1 MASRG
6 GGSATRTEAPG
17 PGTSPSFPE
26 NASPSTSASA
36 AASAMSDRSSALAS
50 MCACFSL
57 LTRSARSREEDAR
70 NDAASSSVGA
80 GVLTNDASH
89 ALGCGERAGD
99 LPDVTLA
106 SRDTVFLC
114 IASGGV
120 GGSVAPRI
128 AASSA
133 TRSSAGDMAPGDR
146 WMRDVQTLRR
156 TSTPTR
162 ERTVRRYPRLRPVA
176 RPEAKDASSRARVAD
191 RGRSPRRGVRWSER
205 GGGSFT
211 RPTQRHIR
219 DRGNV

>member
-1 MASRG
+1 MR
-6 GGSATRTEAPG
+6 
-17 PGTSPSFPE
+17 
-26 NASPSTSASA
+26 
-36 AASAMSDRSSALAS
+36 DRSSALAS
-50 MCACFSL
+50 MCECLCL
-57 LTRSARSREEDAR
+57 LTRSARSREADAR

-89 ALGCGERAGD
+89 ALGCGERITGD
-99 LPDVTLA
+99 LPGVTLA

-120 GGSVAPRI
+120 GGSIAPRI

-133 TRSSAGDMAPGDR
+133 MRSSAGDMAPGDR

-162 ERTVRRYPRLRPVA
+162 ECTARRYPRLRPVA

-191 RGRSPRRGVRWSER
+191 RGRSPRRDVRWSER
-205 GGGSFT
+205 RGGSFT

-219 DRGNV
+219 DREETAERSN